1 VKAVI
6 RYKILKFRGL
16 VASLTVMLATAAS
29 AVALASVLVA
39 YTPALAQ
46 TADTKPPRVIE
57 VRPANGATGVSP
69 TSGEFSEGHKVVA
82 FFSEDMK
89 PSSAMWA
96 IKLYK
101 NGSDTWEDSTMGYNA
116 AQRKV
121 TLWPPNPLE
130 RGVTYKAVV
139 STRAKDLAG
148 NRLDQNRNRDG
159 LQPKVWYFTI
169 ED

>member
-1 VKAVI
+1 MI
-6 RYKILKFRGL
+6 RYRILKFRGL
-16 VASLTVMLATAAS
+16 AASLTVMLATAAS

-39 YTPALAQ
+39 YTPAVAQ
-46 TADTKPPRVIE
+46 SADVKHPRVIE

-148 NRLDQNRNRDG
+148 NRLDQNRNRAG

-169 ED
+169 EE

>member
-1 VKAVI
+1 
-6 RYKILKFRGL
+6 
-16 VASLTVMLATAAS
+16 
-29 AVALASVLVA
+29 
-39 YTPALAQ
+39 
-46 TADTKPPRVIE
+46 
-57 VRPANGATGVSP
+57 
-69 TSGEFSEGHKVVA
+69 
-82 FFSEDMK
+82 MK
-89 PSSAMWA
+89 PGSAMWA

-101 NGSDTWEDSTMGYNA
+101 QGSETWEDSTMGYNA

-130 RGVTYKAVV
+130 RGVTYKAVL

-169 ED
+169 EE

>member
-1 VKAVI
+1 MNAVI
-6 RYKILKFRGL
+6 RYKILEVRGL
-16 VASLTVMLATAAS
+16 VASLTVMLATAAL

-39 YTPALAQ
+39 YTPAVAQ
-46 TADTKPPRVIE
+46 SADTKPPRVIE
-57 VRPANGATGVSP
+57 VRPADGATGVNP

-82 FFSEDMK
+82 VFSEDMK

-148 NRLDQNRNRDG
+148 NRLDQNRNRAG

-169 ED
+169 EE

>member
-1 VKAVI
+1 MNAVI

-16 VASLTVMLATAAS
+16 VASLTVMLAMAAL

-39 YTPALAQ
+39 YTPAVAQ
-46 TADTKPPRVIE
+46 SADTKPPRVIE

-89 PSSAMWA
+89 PGSAMSA

-101 NGSDTWEDSTMGYNA
+101 KGSGNLEDATMGYYA
-116 AQRKV
+116 AKRKV

-169 ED
+169 EE

>member
-1 VKAVI
+1 MI
-6 RYKILKFRGL
+6 RYKILELRCL
-16 VASLTVMLATAAS
+16 VTSLAVMLTAAI
-29 AVALASVLVA
+29 AAALVSVLVVA

-46 TADTKPPRVIE
+46 STDADIRHPRVIE
-57 VRPANGATGVSP
+57 VRPAEGATGVSP

-82 FFSEDMK
+82 YFSEDMK
-89 PSSAMWA
+89 PGSAMRA

-101 NGSDTWEDSTMGYNA
+101 KGSDTLLDSTMSYNE
-116 AQRKV
+116 AQQKV
-121 TLWPPNPLE
+121 TLSPPNPLG

-148 NRLDQNRNRDG
+148 NRLDQNPSLAG

-169 ED
+169 EE